1 MRLALR
7 DRRYVPADGLYHSI
21 RGSGMHPALHEYE
34 RRSWMNDLELATL
47 AFALIL
53 VASMFSVE
61 LAISSAIIEI
71 VLGVLVGNLGHL
83 TSTPWIDFLASF
95 ARVLL

>member
-1 MRLALR
+1 
-7 DRRYVPADGLYHSI
+7 
-21 RGSGMHPALHEYE
+21 
-34 RRSWMNDLELATL
+34 MNDLELATL

-71 VLGVLVGNLGHL
+71 VLGVLAGNFAHL
-83 TSTPWIDFLASF
+83 ATTMNHENRARGTLPTTCPESTWQ
-95 ARVLL
+95 RV